1 MNDFFDN
8 NLGTILAGAVVLL
21 IVLLIVGNM
30 IRKRKKGEK
39 IIDCGGQCSSC
50 GGGCSSVKKSS
61 SDKELKYQKGY
72 IRTVLEIDGMM
83 CGMCESHM
91 NDCLRNNFDVKTVI
105 SSHKKGTT
113 SILSKEPLDEE
124 KVKAEVD
131 KIGYKVTGITVEEV

>member
-1 MNDFFDN
+1 
-8 NLGTILAGAVVLL
+8 
-21 IVLLIVGNM
+21 M
-30 IRKRKKGEK
+30 IRTTMK
-39 IIDCGGQCSSC
+39 
-50 GGGCSSVKKSS
+50 V
-61 SDKELKYQKGY
+61 
-72 IRTVLEIDGMM
+72 DGMM

-124 KVKAEVD
+124 KVKAEVE